1 MKVLGVDPGSSITG
15 YGIVEKRGNLLF
27 HIGNGEISVNPKT
40 SFPQSLKMI
49 HHQLEK
55 VILDYSPDVM
65 AIENLFF
72 YKNAKTALKLG
83 HVRGILILSAVNVGL
98 DIYEYSPLE
107 IKQAVVGYGRATKN
121 QVQIMVKEILTLP
134 EVAPVDASDALA
146 VAICYIHSTNMRE
159 AIKHAR

>member
-1 MKVLGVDPGSSITG
+1 MKVLGVDPGSSVTG
-15 YGIVEKRGNLLF
+15 YGIIEKRGDVLF
-27 HIGNGEISVNPKT
+27 HLGNGEIAVKPKT
-40 SFPQSLKMI
+40 PFPQSLKMI

-72 YKNAKTALKLG
+72 HRNAKTALRLG
-83 HVRGILILSAVNVGL
+83 HVRGILILTAVNIGL

-107 IKQAVVGYGRATKN
+107 IKQAVVGYGRATKD
-121 QVQIMVKEILTLP
+121 QIQIMVKDLLTLP

-146 VAICYIHSTNMRE
+146 VAICYIHSINMRE